1 MIKKYSAPQMIFHWV
16 TVLLLIVAY
25 ATIELRWM
33 AEKGTWQRNAVIV
46 THFSAGFCVLL
57 IMAVRLY
64 LRTRYKTPPI
74 VPPSPRWQTGLSHL
88 VHSCI
93 YLLFIVLPV
102 LGIGSRYLRG
112 KEWWLFGIS
121 MPVSDN
127 PAPELAKTLIG
138 WHETL
143 APLGYWL
150 IGLHA
155 LAALFHH
162 YFLRDNTL
170 KRMMP

>member
-1 MIKKYSAPQMIFHWV
+1 MIKKYSEPQIILHWL

-33 AEKGTWQRNAVIV
+33 AEKGTWQRSAVIIS
-46 THFSAGFCVLL
+46 HFSAGFCVLL
-57 IMAVRLY
+57 IMAMRLC
-64 LRTRYKTPPI
+64 LRTRCKTPPI
-74 VPPSPRWQTGLSHL
+74 MPPAQRWQTALSHL

-93 YLLFIVLPV
+93 YLLFVVLPV
-102 LGIGSRYLRG
+102 LGICSRYLGG
-112 KEWWLFGIS
+112 KEWRLFGLS
-121 MPVSDN
+121 MPASDH
-127 PAPELAKTLIG
+127 PAPELAETLIG
-138 WHETL
+138 WHQTL

-170 KRMMP
+170 TRMLP